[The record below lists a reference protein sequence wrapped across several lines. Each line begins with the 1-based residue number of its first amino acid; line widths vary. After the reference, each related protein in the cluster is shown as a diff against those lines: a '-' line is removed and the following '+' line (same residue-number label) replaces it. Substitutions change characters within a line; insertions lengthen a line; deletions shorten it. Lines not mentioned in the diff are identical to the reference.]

1 MKKKLAIIG
10 ASIVQKPLVLKAKE
24 MGVETHCFAWDKY
37 EKDFLCIEFADYY
50 HPVSTLDKE
59 KILEICKELHVDGVT
74 SIANDSCV
82 PTVCYVAEKM
92 GLVGNKYE
100 DSLVSTNKYLMRQAF
115 LKNGVNT
122 PRFVV
127 VEENA
132 DYSKLTY
139 PLMVKPTDRS
149 GSIGV
154 FKVEKEEDLA
164 DTIERTMQTSIIK
177 QVVVEE
183 FVMGKEVCAEC
194 IVWDYEP
201 YILAITE
208 TETMGGPHYSK
219 IAYHEPAYLNAD
231 EQAKVA
237 TEVRKALKALNFICG
252 PCDIEMMIT
261 DEGVVKV
268 IEVNPRMGGDATEA
282 MVRLSTGYDFLK
294 AAINLAFG
302 KFEKPVFTLNK
313 YSGIYF
319 LSKETEYLKPIIE
332 NSSNDPDIV
341 TAELYD
347 NELHYLQGIEGRSGY
362 LIYQSSQRRIWKR
375 PVG

>member
-24 MGVETHCFAWDKY
+24 MGVETHCFAWDKH
-37 EKDFLCIEFADYY
+37 EKDFLCKEFADYY
-50 HPVSTLDKE
+50 YPISTMEKE
-59 KILEICKELHVDGVT
+59 KILKVCRELHVDGVT

-82 PTVCYVAEKM
+82 PTVCYIAEKM

-100 DSLVSTNKYLMRQAF
+100 DSLISTNKYGMRQAF
-115 LKNGVNT
+115 LKHGVNT

-127 VEENA
+127 ASENA

-149 GSIGV
+149 GSIGI
-154 FKVEKEEDLA
+154 FKVEKETDLA

-183 FVMGKEVCAEC
+183 FLTGKEVCAEC
-194 IVWDYEP
+194 ICWDSEP
-201 YILAITE
+201 YILTVTE

-219 IAYHEPAYLNAD
+219 IAYHEPAHLDAD
-231 EQAKVA
+231 EQTKVA
-237 TEVRKALKALNFICG
+237 AEVRKALKALNFICG

-261 DEGVVKV
+261 KEGVVKV

-302 KFEKPVFTLNK
+302 QFEKPVLTLNK
-313 YSGIYF
+313 CSGIYF
-319 LSKETEYLKPIIE
+319 LSKETEHLKPVIE
-332 NSSNDPDIV
+332 NSKNDPDIV
-341 TAELYD
+341 ISEIYD

-362 LIYQSSQRRIWKR
+362 FIYQSEQRRKW
-375 PVG
+375 